1 MIAESNLLMDEEVT
15 MDEIFFYVPGMKV
28 FNGMEIAYKG
38 IDVKVIDEEYAEQIF
53 SMMEIG
59 DLHSSDYPWGL
70 YLIPYEDGT
79 CTAIDNQHEAFTEDF
94 DSLEE
99 ALSWLNDDF
108 EVFDEA
114 M

>member
-1 MIAESNLLMDEEVT
+1 MMAECNSLMN
-15 MDEIFFYVPGMKV
+15 EIFCYAPGMKV
-28 FNGMEIAYKG
+28 FNGMEIVYKG
-38 IDVKVIDEEYAEQIF
+38 IGVKVIDEEYAAHIF

-59 DLHSSDYPWGL
+59 DIHGSDYPWGL
-70 YLIPYEDGT
+70 YIIPFEDGT
-79 CTAIDNQHEAFTEDF
+79 CTAIDNQYEAFTEDF

-99 ALSWLNDDF
+99 ALSWLDGEF

>member
-1 MIAESNLLMDEEVT
+1 MISEYDLSTEMDET
-15 MDEIFFYVPGMKV
+15 YWYVPGMKIL
-28 FNGMEIAYKG
+28 NGMEIAYRG
-38 IDVKVIDEEYAEQIF
+38 IDVKVIDEEYAEHIF
-53 SMMEIG
+53 RTMDIG
-59 DLHSSDYPWGL
+59 DLHSPDYPWGL
-70 YLIPYEDGT
+70 YVIPYDDGT
-79 CTAIDNQHEAFTEDF
+79 VTAIDNQHEAFTEDF